1 MMFHKGY
8 ERKID
13 QLVNELTLEEKIKM
27 IHGAGLFRTGAVER
41 LGIPPIVMSDGPTGV
56 RFEFFNDNWG
66 RAGHNDDGVTYCPSN
81 SAIAATWNREL
92 AGKSGTVLGEEARGR
107 GKDII
112 LAPGV
117 NVMRTPLCGRN
128 FEYFSEDPY
137 LISEMAV
144 PVIEGIESSDVGAC
158 VKHFAVNNQE
168 TERNWVN
175 VEIDERTLREIY
187 LPAFEAAVKKAKVRS
202 IMGAYNLFRGV
213 HCCENNELLGEILRK
228 EWNYD
233 GLIVSD
239 WGGIHDTKAAAE
251 SPIDVEM
258 SIYANFDEYCMAD
271 PLLNAVRNGEIEEE
285 RVDEKVKSILRFMLR
300 VKMIDIVEAESGD
313 NEQTNMLSGEGKII
327 IADTGCGFSSDDIE
341 TKWAVIGTSS
351 KVKNPYSKKYK
362 RRCVGRKGIGRYSVE
377 RLAEY
382 CTLYSFTKDNR
393 PVKYYMNWNKYE
405 GIDFNELKQRVE
417 ILENSPD
424 FESAKYIKRAVE
436 YLLVSERID
445 IDSKNI
451 IREKILKNNKLDFS
465 IFYSKKTLGNIQQL
479 LYD

>member
-1 MMFHKGY
+1 MLHKDY

-144 PVIEGIESSDVGAC
+144 QVIEGIESSDVGAC

-300 VKMIDIVEAESGD
+300 VKMIDIVEVESGD
-313 NEQTNMLSGEGKII
+313 NEQTAIS
-327 IADTGCGFSSDDIE
+327 ADCTEQKPAVYAVRDRSRKKGSYDTSAHQDAVLE
-341 TKWAVIGTSS
+341 TARESIVLLKNEEQRLPLAPEKTHRLLVIGHNAAKLHSNGGGS
-351 KVKNPYSKKYK
+351 AEIAALYEINH
-362 RRCVGRKGIGRYSVE
+362 C
-377 RLAEY
+377 LALRWSLAV
-382 CTLYSFTKDNR
+382 T
-393 PVKYYMNWNKYE
+393 
-405 GIDFNELKQRVE
+405 
-417 ILENSPD
+417 
-424 FESAKYIKRAVE
+424 AK
-436 YLLVSERID
+436 
-445 IDSKNI
+445 
-451 IREKILKNNKLDFS
+451 
-465 IFYSKKTLGNIQQL
+465 
-479 LYD
+479 

>member
-1 MMFHKGY
+1 MFHKDY
-8 ERKID
+8 ERKIN

-92 AGKSGTVLGEEARGR
+92 AEKSGTVLGEEARGR

-144 PVIEGIESSDVGAC
+144 PVIKGIESSDVGAC

-202 IMGAYNLFRGV
+202 IIM
-213 HCCENNELLGEILRK
+213 
-228 EWNYD
+228 
-233 GLIVSD
+233 
-239 WGGIHDTKAAAE
+239 
-251 SPIDVEM
+251 
-258 SIYANFDEYCMAD
+258 
-271 PLLNAVRNGEIEEE
+271 
-285 RVDEKVKSILRFMLR
+285 
-300 VKMIDIVEAESGD
+300 
-313 NEQTNMLSGEGKII
+313 EQACLS
-327 IADTGCGFSSDDIE
+327 
-341 TKWAVIGTSS
+341 VGT
-351 KVKNPYSKKYK
+351 
-362 RRCVGRKGIGRYSVE
+362 
-377 RLAEY
+377 
-382 CTLYSFTKDNR
+382 
-393 PVKYYMNWNKYE
+393 
-405 GIDFNELKQRVE
+405 
-417 ILENSPD
+417 
-424 FESAKYIKRAVE
+424 
-436 YLLVSERID
+436 
-445 IDSKNI
+445 
-451 IREKILKNNKLDFS
+451 
-465 IFYSKKTLGNIQQL
+465 
-479 LYD
+479 